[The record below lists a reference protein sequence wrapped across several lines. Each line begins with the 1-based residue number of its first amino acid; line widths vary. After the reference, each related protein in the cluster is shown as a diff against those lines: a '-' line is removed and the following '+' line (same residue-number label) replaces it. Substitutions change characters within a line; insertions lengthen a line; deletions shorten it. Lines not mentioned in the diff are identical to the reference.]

1 MRAKPYRNAL
11 PFVLTLPCAALVAW
25 LGSEVLSL
33 RSTVEATMAVAAN
46 PTAVAMVNVEKVFDR
61 LDESADWQIQIR
73 QLASSVQEEGR
84 ARAADV
90 ERLRKEL
97 EPMAESPERQR
108 LLDEIALK
116 QLRLEEWGRLK
127 QLEIDRER
135 SLMWQKMYRAVREEA
150 RRVAESEGYQLVLVD
165 DSGVEIRTSR
175 EINAPLEIQAQ
186 QQIASL
192 RVLYATNAI
201 DITEKVVVRINNRR

>member
-25 LGSEVLSL
+25 LGAEVLSL
-33 RSTVEATMAVAAN
+33 RSAVQATMAVAAN

-90 ERLRKEL
+90 ERMRKEL
-97 EPMAESPERQR
+97 EPMAEGPDRQR
-108 LLDEIALK
+108 LLDELALK

-150 RRVAESEGYQLVLVD
+150 AKVAESEGYQLVLVD

-175 EINAPLEIQAQ
+175 EINAPLEMQAQ

-192 RVLYATNAI
+192 RVLYAANAI

>member
-1 MRAKPYRNAL
+1 MRAKSLRNAL
-11 PFVLTLPCAALVAW
+11 PVVLTLPCAALVAW
-25 LGSEVLSL
+25 LGSEVVSL

-90 ERLRKEL
+90 ERMRKEL
-97 EPMAESPERQR
+97 EPMAEGPDRQR
-108 LLDEIALK
+108 LLDELALK

-150 RRVAESEGYQLVLVD
+150 AKVAESEGYQLVLVD
-165 DSGVEIRTSR
+165 DSGIEIRTSR
-175 EINAPLEIQAQ
+175 EVNAPLEIQAQ

-192 RVLYATNAI
+192 RVLYAASAI

>member
-11 PFVLTLPCAALVAW
+11 PFVLSLPCVAVVAW

-46 PTAVAMVNVEKVFDR
+46 PTAVAVVNVEKVFDR

-73 QLASSVQEEGR
+73 QLAASVQEESQ

-116 QLRLEEWGRLK
+116 QLRLEEWRRLK

-175 EINAPLEIQAQ
+175 EINAPLEVQAQ

-192 RVLYATNAI
+192 RVLYAANAI

>member
-1 MRAKPYRNAL
+1 MRANPRRNAL
-11 PFVLTLPCAALVAW
+11 PFVLTLPCVALVAW
-25 LGSEVLSL
+25 LASEVLSL
-33 RSTVEATMAVAAN
+33 RSAVDATMAVAAN

-73 QLASSVQEEGR
+73 QLGSSVQEEAR
-84 ARAADV
+84 ARSADV
-90 ERLRKEL
+90 ERMRKEL
-97 EPMAESPERQR
+97 EPMPEGPDRQR

-127 QLEIDRER
+127 QLEIDREK

-150 RRVAESEGYQLVLVD
+150 RKVAESEGYQLVLVD

-175 EINAPLEIQAQ
+175 DVNAPLEMQAQ

-192 RVLYATNAI
+192 RVLYAASAI